1 MMLWATWILEGNGK
15 AAGRRPLRPHRESA
29 AGLHLVGTWTSGTL
43 DAVMAEGNE

>member
-1 MMLWATWILEGNGK
+1 MMLWATWILEWK
-15 AAGRRPLRPHRESA
+15 TAGRRRLRPHRESA